1 MKTVLATLALSVV
14 SAVSFAK
21 AVPTVSANHQPVVQY
36 IFQGDSFAPVY
47 TAPLTKTRA
56 EVIAELKESQARM
69 DYVFMGDTWVPR
81 SVFMSE
87 RSAAEVRAEAAR
99 YDRRAALRAGTESR
113 H

>member
-1 MKTVLATLALSVV
+1 MKTFIAAASLSLI
-14 SAVSFAK
+14 SAVAFAK
-21 AVPTVSANHQPVVQY
+21 AVPSVAAENQSPVQY
-36 IFQGDSFAPVY
+36 VFQGDSLAPAF

-56 EVIAELKESQARM
+56 QVVAELKASQAQM

-87 RSAAEVRAEAAR
+87 RSVAEVRAEAVR
-99 YDRRAALRAGTESR
+99 QQRMAAASLGESR